1 MLSEEIEQLV
11 PANTCSFSSRAHNK
25 INTRAS
31 VTVKYD
37 MTKKL
42 NVLDLFDLDMMYT
55 MIYTLHCS
63 KRDSNCPLHSDWPV
77 TTFHVIFTLQIIFS
91 QKIIIDDIQ
100 PIILLTNVI

>member
-42 NVLDLFDLDMMYT
+42 NVLDLFDFFTALSRHDVY
-55 MIYTLHCS
+55 YDLYSTL
-63 KRDSNCPLHSDWPV
+63 L
-77 TTFHVIFTLQIIFS
+77 
-91 QKIIIDDIQ
+91 
-100 PIILLTNVI
+100 